1 MSKLPQI
8 TVLLY
13 PSFQMQVI
21 FPVEVIHLHSRF
33 ADSILV
39 SLDIT
44 VLVHCDETVY
54 QFQFMR
60 DSPFNNKTVRPVFFK
75 SILILIKLRNHFCIP
90 NYNHLYFG
98 NIFLEYKSSI
108 QALYIKQEGKRN

>member
-1 MSKLPQI
+1 MRTNCDLLDVNAEILPNTKKFLSEGLTNHSVSKLPQI

-39 SLDIT
+39 RLDIT
-44 VLVHCDETVY
+44 VLVYCDETVY

-60 DSPFNNKTVRPVFFK
+60 DSPFNNKTV
-75 SILILIKLRNHFCIP
+75 
-90 NYNHLYFG
+90 
-98 NIFLEYKSSI
+98 
-108 QALYIKQEGKRN
+108 